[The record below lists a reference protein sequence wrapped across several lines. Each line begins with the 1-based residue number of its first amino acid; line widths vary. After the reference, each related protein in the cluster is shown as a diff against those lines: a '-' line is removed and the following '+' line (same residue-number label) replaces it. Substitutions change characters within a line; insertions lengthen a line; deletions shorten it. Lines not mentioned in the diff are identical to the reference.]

1 MKLVFSLHF
10 AELSHEVIKI
20 AVYNLEKIDIIFNAD
35 QKMKYATMSIKKK
48 IWKMMPVGY
57 HLKHF

>member
-1 MKLVFSLHF
+1 MKLVFSRHF

-20 AVYNLEKIDIIFNAD
+20 AVYEPEKIDIIFNAD
-35 QKMKYATMSIKKK
+35 QKMKYWTMWMKKE